1 MMVSHA
7 NRRTVVRGQSPEK
20 VERTD
25 PRLVSLS
32 HDRVYFVPENRLV
45 RKEDAKKELSKYKN
59 DNTQMTR
66 S

>member
-7 NRRTVVRGQSPEK
+7 NRRTVVRGQSSKE

-32 HDRVYFVPENRLV
+32 YDRVYFVPERRLV
-45 RKEDAKKELSKYKN
+45 RKEDAKKELFKYKN